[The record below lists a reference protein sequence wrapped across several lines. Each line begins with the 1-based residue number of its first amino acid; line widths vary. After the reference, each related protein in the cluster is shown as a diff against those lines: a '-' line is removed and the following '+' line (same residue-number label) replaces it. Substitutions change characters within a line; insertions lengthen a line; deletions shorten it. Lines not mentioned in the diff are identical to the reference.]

1 MKKGLIIGVGIVI
14 VGAFFVIQDLGYQTN
29 TDPNAP
35 DPNANPEK
43 FNSAK
48 ASGADEISSQ
58 VILETNLTVIGQD
71 ISYPSGSPQITSKI
85 VIIPVG
91 AETGPHIHEY
101 PMFAYIMEG
110 EVSVDYG
117 EQGIKTFVK
126 GQSIVEAI
134 NYTHNGRNNGNEPTK
149 ILVVLMGKDKN

>member
-1 MKKGLIIGVGIVI
+1 MKKGLIIGIGIII
-14 VGAFFVIQDLGYQTN
+14 VGAFFVIQDLGYPTN

-43 FNSAK
+43 SNSAE
-48 ASGADEISSQ
+48 ASEVNEISSQ
-58 VILETNLTVIGQD
+58 TILETNRTVIGQV

-117 EQGIKTFVK
+117 ERGIKTFLK
-126 GQSIVEAI
+126 GESIVEAI
-134 NYTHNGRNNGNEPTK
+134 NYTHNGKNNGNEPTK
-149 ILVVLMGKDKN
+149 ILVVLMAED